1 MKRSIGVDLKAPEE
15 DCGSGSC
22 AWHGSLSV
30 RGRVFR
36 GVVRSAKSH
45 NTAIIEWG
53 YDKYVTKYERYERRK
68 SRVTAHNPSCIKA
81 KEGDAVVIGECRP
94 LSKTKHFVI
103 LAKVAEG
110 MFEIKG
116 EDLVEKP
123 KKKAEEVNRDNPEA
137 VRAGKETKKE
147 RSSEETKN
155 EGTS

>member
-1 MKRSIGVDLKAPEE
+1 MKKSIGVNLQPPKD

-22 AWHGSLSV
+22 AWHGTLSV

-53 YDKYVTKYERYERRK
+53 YHRYVPKYERYERRNT
-68 SRVTAHNPSCIKA
+68 RVTAHNPDCIKA
-81 KEGDAVVIGECRP
+81 KEGDAVVVGECKP

-103 LAKVAEG
+103 LAKVGEG

-116 EDLVEKP
+116 EDLADKPEEKEE
-123 KKKAEEVNRDNPEA
+123 KRGAKAEKEEA
-137 VRAGKETKKE
+137 
-147 RSSEETKN
+147 SEEMKEEKKN
-155 EGTS
+155 EE